1 MSLVHTVTSSLLRK
15 ANVAS
20 SSRSTGTLPAISG
33 FRRVAL
39 AVLTSGLLQAGS
51 SVAAGT
57 EAPRVQVQAVVDAFC
72 GAPRLRLPLSPDQ
85 DQASVLEAADDLF
98 GSEWQPLIQLA
109 PGSGHHDWMDSE
121 ARSRARRFYRMRQVS
136 RPPLLQ
142 MPNFRLTDHLGES
155 HELFREGDA
164 RGVVLVA
171 TSAATLAADWSA
183 LRPLAAAGAT
193 NGMVYWMLAPTD
205 ARSAVAAA
213 AAAAG
218 VTVPVLDDDARLV
231 TRSYGITRAGEA
243 VAIDWATA
251 TVFYRGAVE
260 EDCNPGSASAAR
272 TTPLADAVTRF
283 LSDRSPA
290 VEFVRST
297 GPALALGTPK
307 VADYR
312 TEIAPLLR
320 EKCQTCHRPGD
331 IGSWAITNHAS
342 VADRTFSIRAN
353 LMEGLM
359 PPWHADPSHGA
370 FENDMNLSP
379 AERETLVGWL
389 DAGAPRG
396 VGADPLAEP
405 AGQPGTWPL
414 GTPDLVLRLPRQNIP
429 ARGEVPYSY
438 LFVTNSLPT
447 NRWIRAAAVRPG
459 NPSVVHHALVFQV
472 VPGTLS
478 QMLAQVNAIQGGLA
492 GYFAA
497 FVPGMKQSFYP
508 PDTGKLLAGRGIL
521 VFQMHYTPNGTAT
534 TDASEIGLY
543 LSDRAPASE
552 LKTSAAYNT
561 AIDIQ
566 PGQKDY
572 RIQGERTFATAVDVR
587 ELSPHMHYRGN
598 SMRFEAVLPDG
609 SVRTLLNVPKYDFAW
624 QALYRLAE
632 PVRLPA
638 GSRLR
643 IQGTFD
649 NSRWN
654 PFNPNAASRVGFGE
668 QTDDEMFIGYVNYTE
683 AR

>member
-1 MSLVHTVTSSLLRK
+1 
-15 ANVAS
+15 
-20 SSRSTGTLPAISG
+20 
-33 FRRVAL
+33 
-39 AVLTSGLLQAGS
+39 
-51 SVAAGT
+51 
-57 EAPRVQVQAVVDAFC
+57 
-72 GAPRLRLPLSPDQ
+72 
-85 DQASVLEAADDLF
+85 
-98 GSEWQPLIQLA
+98 
-109 PGSGHHDWMDSE
+109 
-121 ARSRARRFYRMRQVS
+121 
-136 RPPLLQ
+136 
-142 MPNFRLTDHLGES
+142 
-155 HELFREGDA
+155 
-164 RGVVLVA
+164 
-171 TSAATLAADWSA
+171 
-183 LRPLAAAGAT
+183 
-193 NGMVYWMLAPTD
+193 
-205 ARSAVAAA
+205 
-213 AAAAG
+213 
-218 VTVPVLDDDARLV
+218 
-231 TRSYGITRAGEA
+231 

-370 FENDMNLSP
+370 FENDMNLNP

-396 VGADPLAEP
+396 AGADPLAEP

-508 PDTGKLLAGRGIL
+508 PGTGKLLAGRGIL

-566 PGQKDY
+566 PGQKGY

-683 AR
+683 AM